1 MRKAFW
7 TTTAAVALA
16 AAMTVPVLAQDPPG
30 RGAGRG
36 QGMGM
41 GMGPGRPGGP
51 GMAGPMGMLR
61 GVQLTDAQ
69 REQIRAIHEEARG
82 EATEPGKGMQ
92 LQREL
97 RQALLAD
104 TPDQQKIASL
114 TQAIAAAQ
122 AEGLARRIAVQG
134 RVAQVLT
141 PEQRAQV
148 RERLE
153 QAPAGPRGPARGPGR
168 GAGRR

>member
-1 MRKAFW
+1 MRKTFW
-7 TTTAAVALA
+7 TATAAVALV
-16 AAMTVPVLAQDPPG
+16 AAMTVPAMAQDPQG

-51 GMAGPMGMLR
+51 GGVGPIGMLR
-61 GVQLTDAQ
+61 GVQLTEVQ
-69 REQIRAIHEEARG
+69 REQIRAIHEEAS
-82 EATEPGKGMQ
+82 ASAAEPRQGMQ

-97 RQALLAD
+97 HLALLAD

-114 TQAIAAAQ
+114 KQAIAEAQ
-122 AEGLARRIAVQG
+122 AQGLARRIEVQG

-148 RERLE
+148 RERLA
-153 QAPAGPRGPARGPGR
+153 QAPTAPRGPARGQGR

>member
-1 MRKAFW
+1 MKRTFW
-7 TTTAAVALA
+7 MATAAVALA
-16 AAMTVPVLAQDPPG
+16 AALTVPAMAQDPQG

-41 GMGPGRPGGP
+41 GPGRAGGP
-51 GMAGPMGMLR
+51 GGAGPMGLLR

-69 REQIRAIHEEARG
+69 RDQIRAIHEDVRG
-82 EATEPGKGMQ
+82 DAEPGKGMQ

-97 RQALLAD
+97 HLAVLAD
-104 TPDQQKIASL
+104 TPDQQKIAAL
-114 TQAIAAAQ
+114 KQAIAAAQ
-122 AEGLARRIAVQG
+122 AEGLARRIEVQG

-148 RERLE
+148 RQRLE
-153 QAPAGPRGPARGPGR
+153 EAPAGPRGPGRGPGR

>member
-1 MRKAFW
+1 MKKTFW
-7 TTTAAVALA
+7 MATAAVALA
-16 AAMTVPVLAQDPPG
+16 AALTVPAMAQEPQ
-30 RGAGRG
+30 GRG
-36 QGMGM
+36 QGRGQGM

-51 GMAGPMGMLR
+51 GGAGPMGMLR
-61 GVQLTDAQ
+61 GAQLTEAQ
-69 REQIRAIHEEARG
+69 RDQIRAIHEDVRG
-82 EATEPGKGMQ
+82 DAQPRAGMQ

-97 RQALLAD
+97 HLALLAD

-114 TQAIAAAQ
+114 KQAIAAAQ
-122 AEGLARRIAVQG
+122 AEGLARRVEVQG

-148 RERLE
+148 RQRLE
-153 QAPAGPRGPARGPGR
+153 QAPAGPGGQGRGPGR